1 MAQFV
6 WRLKKGSKLKGKYP
20 LIFFKCGRIGHYATK
35 RPLKHD
41 SDGEENSK
49 RMIYKRKGFNKNN
62 LFSKKDESDEGEY
75 VVIKKKSTNKFPHY
89 KGGNDESDEENDHA
103 ASQEVLFMAFTND
116 DDSGLEGNVDEFLM
130 SAIEE
135 NNKLQNKII
144 SLKVENEETKIRE
157 DLLKIS

>member
-1 MAQFV
+1 
-6 WRLKKGSKLKGKYP
+6 
-20 LIFFKCGRIGHYATK
+20 
-35 RPLKHD
+35 
-41 SDGEENSK
+41 
-49 RMIYKRKGFNKNN
+49 MIYKRKGFNKNN